1 MERLL
6 KLSYKELHKVHY
18 PIEAVLSNMQEI
30 ILEKKYSDKLKSGI
44 VINSKLIDNEINRE
58 NKLILVKNNSKLVCI
73 ANLEKSILYHDVTLI
88 YSLEGIVTISVK
100 EKKEIVINFG
110 KDEKNTGSTEVQVA
124 ILTKKI
130 NSLTEHFKINKK
142 DHHSKREGF

>member
-1 MERLL
+1 M
-6 KLSYKELHKVHY
+6 
-18 PIEAVLSNMQEI
+18 
-30 ILEKKYSDKLKSGI
+30 
-44 VINSKLIDNEINRE
+44 
-58 NKLILVKNNSKLVCI
+58 
-73 ANLEKSILYHDVTLI
+73 
-88 YSLEGIVTISVK
+88 TISVK

-142 DHHSKREGF
+142 DHHSKRGLLGMINNRRKLLKYLRNKNEQRYTYLIKKLGLRK